1 MVLYCIIQKLDY
13 WPGLRSS
20 APPNWDFTI
29 QYSLE
34 NWKVVKT
41 MGDGR
46 TSYTDE
52 VSQRFLNLAMKNMT
66 PNSGQTNGVKNMH
79 LWHFWGFFGFRF
91 FFSRWKKPLSFR
103 ISIRQRRQEWNSAY
117 LFFQDAGR
125 SRWKFARNTFGSL
138 ASNWDFWK
146 ILIAINPY
154 KIETMP
160 VLFIK
165 LLCLLQKLPQTEP
178 SPSPIVLK

>member
-52 VSQRFLNLAMKNMT
+52 VSQRFLNLAMKKMT

-79 LWHFWGFFGFRF
+79 LWHFWGFFGFGVF
-91 FFSRWKKPLSFR
+91 FFQVKKTTVLQNFNKTEGGKSGILHIYSFR
-103 ISIRQRRQEWNSAY
+103 MLEEADENLQGIH
-117 LFFQDAGR
+117 L
-125 SRWKFARNTFGSL
+125 
-138 ASNWDFWK
+138 
-146 ILIAINPY
+146 
-154 KIETMP
+154 
-160 VLFIK
+160 VL
-165 LLCLLQKLPQTEP
+165 
-178 SPSPIVLK
+178 

>member
-52 VSQRFLNLAMKNMT
+52 VSQRFLNLAMKKMT

-103 ISIRQRRQEWNSAY
+103 ISIRQKEARVEFCIFILSGCWKKQTKICKEYIW
-117 LFFQDAGR
+117 FF
-125 SRWKFARNTFGSL
+125 S
-138 ASNWDFWK
+138 
-146 ILIAINPY
+146 
-154 KIETMP
+154 
-160 VLFIK
+160 
-165 LLCLLQKLPQTEP
+165 
-178 SPSPIVLK
+178 